1 MKGFKNLKIAL
12 KLLIGFAIVA
22 LIAGAVGIVG
32 FVGMNG
38 IYTSGEK
45 IAEDRLPSI
54 QALGAIKEA
63 QTAALAGERYLIN
76 RRLMEEE
83 VRQANFDF
91 ITSAYARADAAW
103 DIFSKLPMTQKEA
116 ELWNN
121 FIPQWD
127 EWKKVQ
133 KIVIDA
139 QKDKDQLL
147 AGGATEDD
155 ERVIKIDDESLQ
167 QSLDARAAY
176 LAASKTLDELL
187 TLNVDAAASDEK
199 SADSIASKAEL
210 VLVVVVIAGMLIA
223 VLLGIIISRII
234 TAPIRIL
241 TDTAEKIALGNV
253 NIDIKA
259 DTTDEIG
266 LLMGSFSKMIA
277 NIREQAGVIEKM
289 ATGDLTAQIQV
300 KSQDDLLGKKL
311 SEMLEMNNEVLN
323 NINAA
328 AEQVASGAKQ
338 VADSSIA
345 LSHGATEQAS
355 SVEELTASIEEI
367 SSQTE
372 QNANSANRANSLAET
387 AKNNA
392 IQGNDQMKEMMKAIE
407 DINESSTN
415 ISKIIKVIDEIAF
428 QTNILALNAAV
439 EAARAGQ
446 HGKGF
451 AVVAEEVRNLAAR
464 SAKAAKETT
473 DMIEG
478 SIKKVEVG
486 TKIASETANAL
497 TKIVGDIAAIASL
510 VSDISVSSN
519 EQSVGI
525 SQVSQG
531 IVQVSNVV
539 QTNSATSEE
548 SAAASEEL
556 SSQAELL
563 KEQVSRFKLKKRAQ
577 QSYYKNLDGLSPDIL
592 AILESINH
600 GSRGNSTN
608 KVKANNNEKEG
619 LHRISLT
626 DNEFGKY

>member
-1 MKGFKNLKIAL
+1 
-12 KLLIGFAIVA
+12 
-22 LIAGAVGIVG
+22 
-32 FVGMNG
+32 
-38 IYTSGEK
+38 
-45 IAEDRLPSI
+45 
-54 QALGAIKEA
+54 
-63 QTAALAGERYLIN
+63 
-76 RRLMEEE
+76 
-83 VRQANFDF
+83 
-91 ITSAYARADAAW
+91 
-103 DIFSKLPMTQKEA
+103 
-116 ELWNN
+116 
-121 FIPQWD
+121 
-127 EWKKVQ
+127 
-133 KIVIDA
+133 
-139 QKDKDQLL
+139 
-147 AGGATEDD
+147 
-155 ERVIKIDDESLQ
+155 
-167 QSLDARAAY
+167 
-176 LAASKTLDELL
+176 
-187 TLNVDAAASDEK
+187 
-199 SADSIASKAEL
+199 
-210 VLVVVVIAGMLIA
+210 
-223 VLLGIIISRII
+223 
-234 TAPIRIL
+234 
-241 TDTAEKIALGNV
+241 
-253 NIDIKA
+253 
-259 DTTDEIG
+259 
-266 LLMGSFSKMIA
+266 
-277 NIREQAGVIEKM
+277 
-289 ATGDLTAQIQV
+289 
-300 KSQDDLLGKKL
+300 
-311 SEMLEMNNEVLN
+311 MNNEVLN